1 MRFLSTQAHGILD
14 YIIGAVLIA
23 APFLFGFATGG
34 AEMWVPILLGAVIL
48 VQALMTD
55 YEMGVYPAL
64 PMSTHLT
71 VDIVVGLALAVSPW
85 LFAFSEQ
92 VWIPHLA
99 VGLLVIGAGLVTKLE
114 PTESRRGMEQIPT

>member
-1 MRFLSTQAHGILD
+1 MRFLSTRAHGILD

-55 YEMGVYPAL
+55 YELGVYPAM

-71 VDIVVGLALAVSPW
+71 IDIILGLVLAVSPW
-85 LFAFSEQ
+85 LFAFSDQ

-99 VGLLVIGAGLVTKLE
+99 VGILMIGTGLVTKLE
-114 PTESRRGMEQIPT
+114 PSHTNRRLEHAPV